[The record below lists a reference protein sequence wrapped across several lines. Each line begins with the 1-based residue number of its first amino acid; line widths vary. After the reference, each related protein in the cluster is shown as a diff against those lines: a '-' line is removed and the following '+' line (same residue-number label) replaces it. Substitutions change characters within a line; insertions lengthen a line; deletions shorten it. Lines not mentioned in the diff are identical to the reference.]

1 MNKQIININ
10 DILRKIDEF
19 PTLPTIY
26 STLMDLMENPRTTTY
41 ELASLLSQD
50 QASASKL
57 LKVANSAIY
66 GFQGRIST
74 ISQAIL
80 YIGFDE
86 VKNLVTALTILRL
99 FDSLESKHEI
109 NPVDL
114 WKHSIGVGII
124 TRLIGK
130 SSGIRNLENYFL
142 AGVLHDLGKLVFL
155 KILPIE
161 YAKVIDFSVD
171 FKLTV
176 REAELKLLGIT
187 HTVIGEMLA
196 DKWRLPASI
205 RQTIRYHTNGF
216 TGDEFDHLIASVHV
230 ANIAANMY
238 GMGYSWESIVPE
250 PNFDL
255 WEKLVLP
262 TNFFT
267 YNVERIVTEYNE
279 SEGLLLRL
287 RN

>member
-1 MNKQIININ
+1 MSKQLININ
-10 DILRKIDEF
+10 DILKKVDEF

-26 STLMDLMENPRTTTY
+26 SSLMDLMENPRTTTY
-41 ELASLLSQD
+41 ELAALLSQD

-142 AGVLHDLGKLVFL
+142 AGILHDLGKLVFL
-155 KILPIE
+155 KILPVE
-161 YAKVIDFSVD
+161 YAKVIEFSVD

-176 REAELKLLGIT
+176 REAELKLLGLT
-187 HTVIGEMLA
+187 HTVIGELLA
-196 DKWRLPASI
+196 DKWRLPTSI
-205 RQTIRYHTNGF
+205 KQTIRYHTNGF
-216 TGDEFDHLIASVHV
+216 ADEEFDHLIASVHV

-250 PNFDL
+250 PNLEL
-255 WEKLVLP
+255 WDKLSLSS
-262 TNFFT
+262 NFFT
-267 YNVERIVTEYNE
+267 YNIERIMTDYTE

-287 RN
+287 KN